1 MAAPFAGI
9 RAVGF
14 DLDGTLID
22 SLPDL
27 ATAINAMLRRLDY
40 SASAG
45 SAKIRTLVGDGAES
59 LVERALA
66 AGRGDSARAGPGD
79 EAFAIFKEVYS
90 RQMFRDSRLYA
101 GVIPTLEALRDERTS
116 PLFCVTN
123 KDGALARALM
133 HEAGLEP
140 HLAFTIG
147 PHTREERKPSPAMLL
162 HAAAQLGLVPQQVLY
177 VGDSV
182 IDMEAAHAAGC
193 RTVAVSYG
201 YDESSSCRGRQPR
214 GADRTLQRTHPAGRA
229 AYAGNVKP
237 VTRVPRRA
245 P

>member
-40 SASAG
+40 SALTQ
-45 SAKIRTLVGDGAES
+45 AKIRTLVGDGAES
-59 LVERALA
+59 LVEHALA
-66 AGRGDSARAGPGD
+66 AGRGDSARAVPGD

-101 GVIPTLEALRDERTS
+101 GVIPTLETLRDAHLA
-116 PLFCVTN
+116 LFCVTN

-201 YDESSSCRGRQPR
+201 YDERIRA
-214 GADRTLQRTHPAGRA
+214 GAGSPEGLVAHFSEL
-229 AYAGNVKP
+229 
-237 VTRVPRRA
+237 TRLGGLLTPGT
-245 P
+245 